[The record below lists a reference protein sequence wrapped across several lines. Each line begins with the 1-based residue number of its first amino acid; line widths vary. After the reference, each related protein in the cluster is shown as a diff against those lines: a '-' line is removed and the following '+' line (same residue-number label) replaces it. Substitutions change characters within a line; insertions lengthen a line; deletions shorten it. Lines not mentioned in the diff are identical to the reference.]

1 MSLEVRRIVT
11 GYDDKGKSIVI
22 EDALSKNVMSRRP
35 GMESTVIWATDQLV
49 PDLSSDEDISASV
62 KGTTVKN
69 GTVCRIG
76 RFEPGVA
83 ARVHRT
89 ASIDY
94 AIVLSGEMDME
105 LENDEVV
112 HIRQGDVIVQR
123 GTVHNWV
130 NNGTEPCVMAF
141 ILIHAKL
148 PPSGDN
154 DGTAFG

>member
-1 MSLEVRRIVT
+1 MQLQVRRIVT
-11 GYDDKGKSIVI
+11 GYDENGKSIVI
-22 EDALSKNVMSRRP
+22 EDAPSKTVMARRP
-35 GMESTVIWATDQLV
+35 GMESTVVWATDQLV
-49 PDLSSDEDISASV
+49 PDLGSDVDISADV
-62 KGTTVKN
+62 KTTTVEN

-76 RFEPGVA
+76 LFNPGVT

-89 ASIDY
+89 ESIDY

-105 LENDEVV
+105 LDDEVV

-141 ILIHAKL
+141 ILIHATL
-148 PPSGDN
+148 PDAAGK
-154 DGTAFG
+154 DGRAFG

>member
-1 MSLEVRRIVT
+1 MKLQVRRIVT
-11 GYDDKGKSIVI
+11 GYDKNGKSVVI
-22 EDALSKNVMSRRP
+22 EDAPSKNVMARRQ

-49 PDLSSDEDISASV
+49 PDLGNDRDISAGV
-62 KGTTVKN
+62 NTTTIPN

-76 RFEPGVA
+76 YFEPGVA

-89 ASIDY
+89 ESIDY

-130 NNGTEPCVMAF
+130 NSGTEPCVMAF

-148 PPSGDN
+148 PASGDK

>member
-1 MSLEVRRIVT
+1 MKLEVRRIVT
-11 GYDDKGKSIVI
+11 GYDRNGRSIVI
-22 EDALSKNVMSRRP
+22 EDAPSKNVMARRP

-49 PDLSSDEDISASV
+49 PDLANDRDISADV
-62 KGTTVKN
+62 RTTTVEN

-76 RFEPGVA
+76 LFEPGVA

-89 ASIDY
+89 ESIDY

-105 LENDEVV
+105 LDDEVV

-130 NNGTEPCVMAF
+130 NNGTEPCMMAF
-141 ILIHAKL
+141 VLIHARL
-148 PPSGDN
+148 PDFGETGSE
-154 DGTAFG
+154 AFG

>member
-1 MSLEVRRIVT
+1 MALVVRRIVT
-11 GYDDKGKSIVI
+11 GYDANGKSIVI
-22 EDALSKNVMSRRP
+22 EDAPSKTVMARRP
-35 GMESTVIWATDQLV
+35 GMESTVIWATDRPV
-49 PDLSSDEDISASV
+49 PDLGSDTDISAGV
-62 KGTTVKN
+62 KSTTVVN

-76 RFEPGVA
+76 LFNPGVA

-89 ASIDY
+89 ESIDY

-105 LENDEVV
+105 LDDEVV

-130 NNGTEPCVMAF
+130 NNGAEPCMMAF

-148 PPSGDN
+148 PEFGDK
-154 DGTAFG
+154 GTGAFG